1 MQVKTLAHKRFSNT
15 KLPAKPAT
23 PAKLEDSIGE
33 TTVQGIGGPQ
43 DPGKGGDKD
52 EGKPVREVHPD
63 NPEEENAVEDKD
75 EELPFEGEGIDVKES
90 APKTLRES
98 HPDNLEEEN
107 GVEDIEEELAFEGEG
122 VDIDRLL
129 QKIKNQSYFPEET
142 EPSKKQDHRLLTP
155 KVEATSE
162 SKKEPDYERKTDK
175 FETTSS
181 ASVTNVFPSE
191 DLALKVAERKSKNL
205 QDQANNPPL
214 RYQQNRIP
222 VLSQNLRSPY
232 QLGTQVKGVLNR
244 YAKVYTLTEREE
256 PREWLED
263 EIRDH
268 KFDTYLGMFP
278 SSRIAIM
285 DVPFQQLWAH
295 QYKNWQANNSVL
307 PGGTY
312 FYYYGLAPR
321 YAETKMWWQENGDT
335 LFSCLNVH
343 KNTHWIAMVI
353 SIPDRTVKIYDSGK
367 RSPRDRALRKEAEPF
382 ARMLSY
388 ALGFYAKD
396 KEKELVDR
404 IEFTIEC
411 IWKGVPRARPPYGD
425 SGVYALKFLECPL
438 MGVEL
443 NAKHLNDNNMA

>member
-162 SKKEPDYERKTDK
+162 SKKEPDYERHMD
-175 FETTSS
+175 
-181 ASVTNVFPSE
+181 A
-191 DLALKVAERKSKNL
+191 ALNFYR
-205 QDQANNPPL
+205 L
-214 RYQQNRIP
+214 RFQQHP
-222 VLSQNLRSPY
+222 
-232 QLGTQVKGVLNR
+232 
-244 YAKVYTLTEREE
+244 
-256 PREWLED
+256 
-263 EIRDH
+263 
-268 KFDTYLGMFP
+268 GMFP